1 MGSGEE
7 LAGQSILGLCLS
19 PDHQYYFPQMSEQSE
34 RSHLSPR
41 MKEIQRR
48 IDSASPNRTGAV
60 SKSYQEGWD
69 RIFKNKVKSNKK
81 DGKE

>member
-1 MGSGEE
+1 
-7 LAGQSILGLCLS
+7 
-19 PDHQYYFPQMSEQSE
+19 MSERHE
-34 RSHLSPR
+34 RNYLSPR
-41 MKEIQRR
+41 MKEMQRR

-69 RIFKNKVKSNKK
+69 RIFKTKSKSSKK